1 MAEDKQPKK
10 SKRGHGEWSF
20 GLRPGREGQWQARK
34 QFGKKENGK
43 PNIVAFYGRSKSE
56 VKQKAMEYEAKLLTN
71 QQFNVSKET
80 VYGYVKKWLETV
92 KRHSVKATTYD
103 AMEDSLEIRLKPYDI
118 ADIQMCNLSVQL
130 CQNYINQLV
139 ESDKKY
145 SLATIRKSFNLL
157 NASFKYAVGTGD
169 IARNPMDFVEMPKES
184 VLETKTKE
192 VQFFTDEQM
201 TKIYEEATSKLKNG
215 KPHYYYGLLIEILAR
230 TGIRIGECLGLKWH
244 DVDFENRTLTV
255 DNTISTVKNRK
266 KKNDTDKKRLIVDS
280 DPKTEKSVRKVRL
293 SNKAITAFENV
304 KAQNIAYG
312 LSVNP
317 DDYVI
322 QSQKGSIG
330 SSRNVRRSF
339 NYILEK
345 IGIPDYNEQYG
356 LHTLRHTYASTLLRK
371 GIDIKVVSAL
381 LGHKKVST
389 TYNTYIHIIEE
400 QQNSALDAIDD
411 L

>member
-1 MAEDKQPKK
+1 MADKK
-10 SKRGHGEWSF
+10 SKRGQGEWSF
-20 GLRPGREGQWQARK
+20 VERTGRKGQWVARK

-43 PNIVAFYGRSKSE
+43 PNIVCLYGHSKTD
-56 VKQKAMEYEAKLLTN
+56 VKNKAADYDAKLLTN
-71 QQFNVSKET
+71 QQLNVSKET
-80 VYGYVKKWLETV
+80 VYGYVKKWLETI

-103 AMEDSLEIRLKPYDI
+103 AMEDSLEIRLKPYSI
-118 ADIQMCNLSVQL
+118 ADIQMCNLSVHL
-130 CQNYINQLV
+130 CQSYINELV
-139 ESDKKY
+139 ESDKNY
-145 SLATIRKSFNLL
+145 SLATIRKSYNLL

-201 TKIYEEATSKLKNG
+201 TKIYEEATSKMNNG

-244 DVDFENRTLTV
+244 DVDFENRTLIV

-266 KKNDTDKKRLIVDS
+266 KKDDTDKKRLIVDS
-280 DPKTEKSVRKVRL
+280 DPKTEKSIRKVRL
-293 SNKAITAFENV
+293 SNKAITAFENI
-304 KAQNIAYG
+304 KKQNILYG
-312 LSVNP
+312 LSITP

-322 QSQKGSIG
+322 QSQKGSLG

-339 NYILEK
+339 NSILEK
-345 IGIPDYNEQYG
+345 IGIPDYDEQYG

-371 GIDIKVVSAL
+371 GIDIKIVSAL

>member
-1 MAEDKQPKK
+1 MADKK
-10 SKRGHGEWSF
+10 SKRGQGEWSF
-20 GLRPGREGQWQARK
+20 VERTGRNGPWVARK

-43 PNIVAFYGRSKSE
+43 PNIVCLYGRSKTE
-56 VKQKAMEYEAKLLTN
+56 VKNKAADYDAKLLTN
-71 QQFNVSKET
+71 QQLNVSKET

-103 AMEDSLEIRLKPYDI
+103 SMEDSLEIRLKPYDI
-118 ADIQMCNLSVQL
+118 ADIQMNNLSVQL

-139 ESDKKY
+139 ESDKNY

-201 TKIYEEATSKLKNG
+201 TKIYEEATRKFGNG
-215 KPHYYYGLLIEILAR
+215 KPHYYYGLVIEILAR
-230 TGIRIGECLGLKWH
+230 TGIRIGECLGLKWK
-244 DVDFENRTLTV
+244 DVDFGNHTLTV
-255 DNTISTVKNRK
+255 DNTISTIKNRK
-266 KKNDTDKKRLIVDS
+266 KKDNTDKKRLIVDL
-280 DPKTEKSVRKVRL
+280 DPKTERSVRKVRL
-293 SNKAITAFENV
+293 SNKAIAAFENV
-304 KAQNIAYG
+304 KTQNISYG
-312 LSVNP
+312 LSVDA

-330 SSRNVRRSF
+330 SSRNIRRSF
-339 NYILEK
+339 NFILEK
-345 IGIPDYNEQYG
+345 IGIPDYDEQYG

-371 GIDIKVVSAL
+371 GIDIKVVSEL

-400 QQNSALDAIDD
+400 QQNLALDAIDD

>member
-1 MAEDKQPKK
+1 MADKK
-10 SKRGHGEWSF
+10 SKRGQGEWSF
-20 GLRPGREGQWQARK
+20 VERTGRKGQWVARK

-43 PNIVAFYGRSKSE
+43 PNIVCLYGKSKTE
-56 VKQKAMEYEAKLLTN
+56 VKNKATEYESRLLTN
-71 QQFNVSKET
+71 QQLNVSKET
-80 VYGYVKKWLETV
+80 VYGYVNKWLETV

-103 AMEDSLEIRLKPYDI
+103 SMEDSLEVRLKPYDI
-118 ADIQMCNLSVQL
+118 ADIQMNNLSVQL

-139 ESDKKY
+139 ESDKNY

-157 NASFKYAVGTGD
+157 NASFRYAVGTGD

-201 TKIYEEATSKLKNG
+201 TKIYEEATRKFGNG

-230 TGIRIGECLGLKWH
+230 TGVRIGEALGLKWK

-255 DNTISTVKNRK
+255 DNTISTVKNRNK
-266 KKNDTDKKRLIVDS
+266 KDDSDKKRLIVDS

-293 SNKAITAFENV
+293 SNKAIIAFENV
-304 KAQNIAYG
+304 KAQNILYG

-339 NYILEK
+339 NFILKK
-345 IGIPDYNEQYG
+345 IGIPDYDEQYG
-356 LHTLRHTYASTLLRK
+356 LHTLRHTYASTLLRR
-371 GIDIKVVSAL
+371 GIDIKVVSAM

>member
-1 MAEDKQPKK
+1 MAER
-10 SKRGHGEWSF
+10 SKRGQGEWSF
-20 GLRPGREGQWQARK
+20 VERTGRKGQWVARR
-34 QFGKKENGK
+34 QFGKKANGK
-43 PNIVAFYGRSKSE
+43 PNIVCLYGHSKTE
-56 VKQKAMEYEAKLLTN
+56 VKNKAADYDAKLLTN
-71 QQFNVSKET
+71 QPYQNSKET

-103 AMEDSLEIRLKPYDI
+103 SMEDSLEIRLKPYDI
-118 ADIQMCNLSVQL
+118 ANIQMNNLSVQL
-130 CQNYINQLV
+130 CQSYINQLV
-139 ESDKKY
+139 ENDKNY

-201 TKIYEEATSKLKNG
+201 AKIYEEATRKFGNG
-215 KPHYYYGLLIEILAR
+215 KPHYYYGLVIEILAR

-244 DVDFENRTLTV
+244 DVDFQNRTLTV
-255 DNTISTVKNRK
+255 DNTISTIKNRK
-266 KKNDTDKKRLIVDS
+266 KKDDTDKKRLIVDS
-280 DPKTEKSVRKVRL
+280 DPKTERSVRKVRL
-293 SNKAITAFENV
+293 SNKAIAAFGNV
-304 KAQNIAYG
+304 KTQNISYG
-312 LSVNP
+312 LSVEPN
-317 DDYVI
+317 DYVI
-322 QSQKGSIG
+322 QSQRGSIG
-330 SSRNVRRSF
+330 SPRNVRRSF
-339 NYILEK
+339 NAILEK
-345 IGIPDYNEQYG
+345 VGIPDYNEQYG

>member
-1 MAEDKQPKK
+1 MAEK
-10 SKRGHGEWSF
+10 SKRGQGEWSF
-20 GLRPGREGQWQARK
+20 VERTGRKGQWAARK

-43 PNIVAFYGRSKSE
+43 PNIVCLYGKSKTE
-56 VKQKAMEYEAKLLTN
+56 VKNKATEYESRLLTN
-71 QQFNVSKET
+71 QQLNVSKET
-80 VYGYVKKWLETV
+80 VYGYVKKWLETT

-103 AMEDSLEIRLKPYDI
+103 AMEDSLEVRLKPYDI

-130 CQNYINQLV
+130 CQKYINQLV
-139 ESDKKY
+139 ESDKHY

-157 NASFKYAVGTGD
+157 NASFRYAVGTGD

-201 TKIYEEATSKLKNG
+201 TKIYEEATRKFGNG
-215 KPHYYYGLLIEILAR
+215 KPHYYYGLVIEILAR
-230 TGIRIGECLGLKWH
+230 TGIRIGECLGLKWQ
-244 DVDFENRTLTV
+244 DVDFQSRTLTV
-255 DNTISTVKNRK
+255 DNTISTIKNRK
-266 KKNDTDKKRLIVDS
+266 KKDDTDKKRLIVDS

-293 SNKAITAFENV
+293 SNKAIIAFENV
-304 KAQNIAYG
+304 KAQNISYG
-312 LSVNP
+312 LSIEPN
-317 DDYVI
+317 DYVI
-322 QSQKGSIG
+322 QSQRGSIG

-339 NYILEK
+339 NAILGK
-345 IGIPDYNEQYG
+345 VGIPDYDEQYG

-400 QQNSALDAIDD
+400 QQNSALDVIDN

>member
-1 MAEDKQPKK
+1 MADKK
-10 SKRGHGEWSF
+10 SKRGQGEWSF
-20 GLRPGREGQWQARK
+20 VERTGRKGQWVARK

-43 PNIVAFYGRSKSE
+43 PNIVCLYGKSKTE
-56 VKQKAMEYEAKLLTN
+56 VKNKATEYESKLLTN
-71 QQFNVSKET
+71 QQFNTSKET
-80 VYGYVKKWLETV
+80 VYGYVKKWLETI

-103 AMEDSLEIRLKPYDI
+103 SMEDSLEIRLKPYDI
-118 ADIQMCNLSVQL
+118 ADIQMNNLSIQL

-139 ESDKKY
+139 ESDKHY

-157 NASFKYAVGTGD
+157 NAAFKYAVGAGD

-201 TKIYEEATSKLKNG
+201 SKIYEEATSKFSNG

-230 TGIRIGECLGLKWH
+230 TGIRIGEALGLKWK

-255 DNTISTVKNRK
+255 DNTISTVKNRQK
-266 KKNDTDKKRLIVDS
+266 KDDTDKKRLIVDS
-280 DPKTEKSVRKVRL
+280 DPKTEKSIRKVRL
-293 SNKAITAFENV
+293 SNKAITAFKNIKE
-304 KAQNIAYG
+304 QNILYG

-317 DDYVI
+317 DNYVI

-339 NYILEK
+339 NFILEK